1 MRWLELSLCV
11 AGEAAEAVA
20 GLLGRYGHQ
29 GVVIEQNGIP
39 PDAWDEGAA
48 EAPDNLTLRAW
59 FPHSDDSPARR
70 MDIEA
75 ALGHMSMML
84 PLPRPTWRLVEDE
97 NWAHAWKAHYR
108 PLRVGRRL
116 LIRPVWSDDE
126 VRGDELEV
134 VLDPGMAFGTGTHPS
149 TQLCLQA
156 LEDHLQ
162 AGSEVL
168 DLGCGSGILA
178 IAAARLG
185 AANVLALDNDA
196 VAVSAARQNL
206 EFNPGVSGV
215 CVAEGSLAQ
224 LQARESRFDLIVVN
238 ILARVITEFCERGLG
253 EILRPGGCGI
263 FSGVIQDQA
272 DDVSAALRRAGLM
285 PVASRRQGDWVA
297 LVTRRA
303 PSA

>member
-48 EAPDNLTLRAW
+48 EAPDSLTLRAW
-59 FPHSDDSPARR
+59 FPHNDDSPTRCR
-70 MDIEA
+70 DVET
-75 ALGHMSMML
+75 ALGHMSMIL
-84 PLPRPTWRLVEDE
+84 PLPRPTWRLVKDED
-97 NWAHAWKAHYR
+97 WAHAWKAHYR

-116 LIRPVWSDDE
+116 LVRPVWSQSE
-126 VRGDELEV
+126 VRDDELEI

-149 TQLCLQA
+149 TRLCLQA

-162 AGSEVL
+162 VGSEVL

-185 AANVLALDNDA
+185 AGSVLALDNDA

-215 CVAEGSLAQ
+215 SVEEGSLGE
-224 LQARESRFDLIVVN
+224 LLARDQRFDLVVVN
-238 ILARVITEFCERGLG
+238 ILARVITAFCAEGLG
-253 EILRPGGCGI
+253 ELLRPGGCGI
-263 FSGVIQDQA
+263 FSGIIQDQA
-272 DDVSAALRRAGLM
+272 DDVSAALCRAGM
-285 PVASRRQGDWVA
+285 TPVATLRQADWVA
-297 LVTRRA
+297 LVTCRPPA
-303 PSA
+303 A

>member
-1 MRWLELSLCV
+1 MRWLELSLSV

-29 GVVIEQNGIP
+29 GVVIEHDGVP

-48 EAPDNLTLRAW
+48 EAPDSLTLRAW
-59 FPHSDDSPARR
+59 FPHDDDSQTRR
-70 MDIEA
+70 NDVEA
-75 ALGHMSMML
+75 AIGHMSMML
-84 PLPRPTWRLVEDE
+84 PLPRPTWRVVEDE
-97 NWAHAWKAHYR
+97 DWAHAWKAHYR

-116 LIRPVWSDDE
+116 LVRPAWLESE
-126 VRGDELEV
+126 ASGDELEV

-156 LEDHLQ
+156 LEDYLR
-162 AGSEVL
+162 AGSDVL

-185 AANVLALDNDA
+185 AGTVLALDNDA

-206 EFNPGVSGV
+206 GFNPGVSGV
-215 CVAEGSLAQ
+215 RVEEGSLGE
-224 LQARESRFDLIVVN
+224 LLARDKGFDLIAVN
-238 ILARVITEFCERGLG
+238 ILARVITAFCEEGLG
-253 EILRPGGCGI
+253 EVLRPGGCGI
-263 FSGVIQDQA
+263 FSGIIEDQA
-272 DDVSAALRRAGLM
+272 DEVSAALRRAGMM
-285 PVASRRQGDWVA
+285 PVATLRQADWVA

-303 PSA
+303 PAA